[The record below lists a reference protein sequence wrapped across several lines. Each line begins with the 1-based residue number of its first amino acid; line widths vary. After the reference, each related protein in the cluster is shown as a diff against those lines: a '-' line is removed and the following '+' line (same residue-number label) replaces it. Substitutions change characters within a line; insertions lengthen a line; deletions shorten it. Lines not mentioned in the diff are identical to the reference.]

1 MSPDIYY
8 KKTLTYKYGHRQL
21 QFRVSQDLFSS
32 FQVDIGTQFLIRT
45 MTLGH
50 PFPFRKILDLG
61 CGYGPIGITLQSL
74 HPDAAVHMVDKDA
87 LAVDY
92 TRQNVALNNL
102 SNATVFGS
110 LGYEN
115 LTVHD
120 YDLIV
125 SNIPAK
131 AGEPVIKHW
140 LEDAVDYLAPGG
152 SVAVVVVKTLETAV
166 RAILTGNPDIEI
178 VRENTRPGHIVFQ
191 YRFNQHPQ
199 HPLQGTNDIYSR
211 GIQDFTGEDV
221 SYRLEEAYGLETYGD
236 LPYATT
242 LLLGEITGLSRKKI
256 HHCLVYNPGAGH
268 LPVVLS
274 KLLSPFDITLTD
286 RDLLGL
292 KYAQRNLILN
302 GYPAGNIRLTHQ
314 VGFAAGEDKMDFI
327 AGFLREEEGPAAVT
341 FTVRQ
346 IAAALNNNGL
356 MILAGSSTGITRVAD
371 SLPDDVRLKELN
383 RQKYR
388 GFSVITLLR
397 I

>member
-1 MSPDIYY
+1 
-8 KKTLTYKYGHRQL
+8 
-21 QFRVSQDLFSS
+21 
-32 FQVDIGTQFLIRT
+32 
-45 MTLGH
+45 MTLGR
-50 PFPFRKILDLG
+50 PFPFCKILDLG

-74 HPDAAVHMVDKDA
+74 HPDATVHMVDKDA

-92 TRQNVALNNL
+92 TRQNAVLNNL
-102 SNATVFGS
+102 SNVTVFGS

-120 YDLIV
+120 YDLVI

-131 AGEPVIKHW
+131 AGETVIKHW

-152 SVAVVVVKTLETAV
+152 NVAVVVVKTLETTV
-166 RAILTGNPDIEI
+166 RAVLAGNPDIEI
-178 VRENTRPGHIVFQ
+178 IQENTRPGHIVFQ
-191 YRFNQHPQ
+191 YRFKQYRQ
-199 HPLQGTNDIYSR
+199 HPLNGDNDIYSR
-211 GIQDFTGEDV
+211 SIRDFPGEDV
-221 SYRLEEAYGLETYGD
+221 SYRLEGAYGLETYEE

-256 HHCLVYNPGAGH
+256 QNCLVYNPCAGH
-268 LPVVLS
+268 LPVVIS
-274 KLLSPFDITLTD
+274 KLLSPGDITVTG

-292 KYAQRNLILN
+292 KYARRNLILN
-302 GYPAGNIRLTHQ
+302 GYPEGNIHLKHQ
-314 VGFAAGEDKMDFI
+314 VGFAAGDEKMDFI
-327 AGFLREEEGPAAVT
+327 AGFLREEEGPAAVA

-346 IAAALNNNGL
+346 MAAALNNSGL